1 MYYLKLNW
9 YCKGLNIT
17 EVAHDNSASVKS
29 YIVED
34 LQLKNSYDT
43 WHGKSCKFCISFY
56 SFIGTK
62 NVAKAMT
69 KIATGAK
76 MRAGITWFSQ
86 NCQIRVRNNA
96 TLLSFMK
103 YRKEYKDTFI
113 LQYEEL

>member
-1 MYYLKLNW
+1 MYCLKLNW

-76 MRAGITWFSQ
+76 MRAGITWFPE
-86 NCQIRVRNNA
+86 
-96 TLLSFMK
+96 LSDK
-103 YRKEYKDTFI
+103 S
-113 LQYEEL
+113 EE